1 MDEKKLQQQIVQ
13 LVQAAMQ
20 GNKKAQQR
28 VQQIM
33 QAAQQGDQQAAQI
46 AQMIQAVAKQMQN
59 QQVQAAKF
67 GAKLNYIRQ
76 LNGKCPDGYEMQ
88 YFKQGGKVCK
98 KCVAKQSQNPVDS
111 FRCGRKVSKNQ
122 QGNKIDFRYGKDP
135 NGMLNYKNQDNI
147 RYYKNPFTKYRMEI
161 YTKPYKDDVTG
172 IQSDTTLYDPNGRVY
187 RTITDDPEFKNKF
200 DLSGFA
206 RANSIKK
213 KTKVSKNQQGGSI
226 PIEWVRNAI
235 TAIANIPNYLASGG
249 NKIVGAIG
257 RLVSPDIEDSIYH
270 QWKVSKPYPGQVTSF
285 EYIDKKPITGLRRYI
300 NHVYLPDGSSYSD
313 TTYQSL
319 SDHHN
324 WSWNNKLFPEQ
335 RKKFENM
342 KRRYGD

>member
-46 AQMIQAVAKQMQN
+46 AQMIQAVAKQIQN

-88 YFKQGGKVCK
+88 YFKQGGQICK
-98 KCVAKQSQNPVDS
+98 KCIKKAMMEDGGTTPQNPVYA
-111 FRCGRKVSKNQ
+111 FKCGRKMKKKACGGSVEKDKCGSK
-122 QGNKIDFRYGKDP
+122 
-135 NGMLNYKNQDNI
+135 M
-147 RYYKNPFTKYRMEI
+147 
-161 YTKPYKDDVTG
+161 
-172 IQSDTTLYDPNGRVY
+172 
-187 RTITDDPEFKNKF
+187 
-200 DLSGFA
+200 
-206 RANSIKK
+206 KK
-213 KTKVSKNQQGGSI
+213 KTKISKNQQGGTI
-226 PIEWVRNAI
+226 PIDWVRNAV

-249 NKIVGAIG
+249 NKIVGTIG
-257 RLVSPDIEDSIYH
+257 RLVSPDIENSTYY
-270 QWKVSKPYPGQVTSF
+270 QFKVSKPYPGQATSF
-285 EYIDKKPITGLRRYI
+285 KYIDKKPITGLRRYI
-300 NHVYLPDGSSYSD
+300 NHIYLPDGSSQSD

-319 SDHHN
+319 SDHYD

-342 KRRYGD
+342 KKRYGD